1 MSLQNGG
8 DLDCGSSN
16 LPLRGDKGD
25 LWEGGTKSVGLV
37 YSPKYLGQS
46 GCIHHGWESFT
57 NSSFI

>member
-8 DLDCGSSN
+8 DLDFGSSN

-37 YSPKYLGQS
+37 YSPKYLRQS